1 MDSPRRKVTSQLLSS
16 MSTLRGDQD
25 LSIIVQYVPR
35 RRIMRHAQMVA
46 GLRQSYQYRLAPFAH
61 AHATLDAIT
70 ALEQDDEV
78 VRIFQDSP
86 VHALLDQAPTHIG
99 VPHIWATGYSGAGVS
114 IAIVD
119 TGVDAQ
125 HPDLEGRIVDLL
137 DVTGEGE
144 VDNNGHG
151 THCAS
156 IAVGTGKASNGR
168 YRGVAPGATVISA
181 RVLDA
186 YGNGMMSDVM
196 AGIDW
201 AVSAGVQIISL
212 SLGGAGPLA
221 GEDPLVELCH
231 AAVDA
236 GVMVCVAAGNTGPG
250 RMTIGS
256 PGSAE
261 RVLTVGA
268 VDRADAIAS
277 FSSRGPTVDGRVKPD
292 IVLPGSD
299 IVAARATGTSL
310 GTPQGQWYTAISGTS
325 MACPMAAGL
334 CALTLQARPSLRPA
348 ELKEAVT
355 QSAID
360 LGADANAQ
368 GKGLADGRRLF
379 AALGIELA
387 TEPATPPATP
397 APSPDTQPEPPGA
410 ALPGGR
416 PGCLVGWL
424 NTLGRRVRP

>member
-1 MDSPRRKVTSQLLSS
+1 M
-16 MSTLRGDQD
+16 
-25 LSIIVQYVPR
+25 
-35 RRIMRHAQMVA
+35 
-46 GLRQSYQYRLAPFAH
+46 
-61 AHATLDAIT
+61 
-70 ALEQDDEV
+70 
-78 VRIFQDSP
+78 
-86 VHALLDQAPTHIG
+86 
-99 VPHIWATGYSGAGVS
+99 
-114 IAIVD
+114 
-119 TGVDAQ
+119 
-125 HPDLEGRIVDLL
+125 
-137 DVTGEGE
+137 
-144 VDNNGHG
+144 
-151 THCAS
+151 
-156 IAVGTGKASNGR
+156 GTGKASNGR

-261 RVLTVGA
+261 RVLSVGA
-268 VDRADAIAS
+268 VDRAGAS
-277 FSSRGPTVDGRVKPD
+277 AWVSSRGPTVVASQARCAAR
-292 IVLPGSD
+292 SD
-299 IVAARATGTSL
+299 IVVAHTGTRC
-310 GTPQGQWYTAISGTS
+310 TRQGQWHRHLGTS

-334 CALTLQARPSLRPA
+334 CALTLQARPSFAPA
-348 ELKEAVT
+348 ELKEAVM